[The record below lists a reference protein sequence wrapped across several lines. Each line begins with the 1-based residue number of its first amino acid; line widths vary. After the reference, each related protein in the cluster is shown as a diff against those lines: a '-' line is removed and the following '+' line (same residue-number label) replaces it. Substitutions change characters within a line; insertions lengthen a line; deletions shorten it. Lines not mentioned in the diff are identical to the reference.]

1 VHSETYRMLT
11 LPSLSVVPPCDLTFT
26 PELQQKTLAHLHLH
40 RTMIAVEY
48 RGEFVDLVLSYL
60 DLVELFPMSKRAM
73 LYMMY

>member
-1 VHSETYRMLT
+1 
-11 LPSLSVVPPCDLTFT
+11 
-26 PELQQKTLAHLHLH
+26 
-40 RTMIAVEY
+40 MIAVEY